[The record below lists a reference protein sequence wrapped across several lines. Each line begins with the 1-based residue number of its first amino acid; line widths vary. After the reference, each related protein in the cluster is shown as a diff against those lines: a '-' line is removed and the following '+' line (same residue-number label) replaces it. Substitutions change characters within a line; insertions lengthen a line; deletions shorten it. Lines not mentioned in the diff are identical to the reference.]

1 MENIRRVQLSEI
13 AELITKGTTPTT
25 LGYEFQEEGVNF
37 LKIECFD
44 EKGGLVESK
53 ATHISNECHER
64 LKRSQLKSGDILFS
78 IAGVIGRVASV
89 TEDMLPAN
97 TNQALAII
105 RISDEQVYL
114 PYVKLIL
121 TSPIVIGQFERKK
134 QGVAQLN
141 LSLKDINELSIPL
154 PSKKKQIE
162 IAELFA
168 KIINV
173 ISKRKEE
180 LKALDNLIKARFVE
194 MFGNPRINP
203 RQYPVS
209 ELSEYIEFLTSGSRG
224 WAKYCID
231 DGTEWFITIKNVKD
245 CRISVE
251 NMQSV
256 NAPNNAEARRT
267 KVQEGDLL
275 ISITADLGRTGVVTK
290 EIAEH
295 GTYINQHLI
304 CIRLNKAILNPLY
317 VAYFMESTAGKEQ
330 FESKNQSAVKAGLN
344 FNSINSLRIM
354 VPPISI
360 QEEFVSFVKQ
370 VDKSKIV
377 VQKALDE
384 AQLLFDSLMQEY
396 FG

>member
-180 LKALDNLIKARFVE
+180 LKALDDLIKARFVE

-370 VDKSKIV
+370 VDKSKV
-377 VQKALDE
+377 VV
-384 AQLLFDSLMQEY
+384 
-396 FG
+396 

>member
-1 MENIRRVQLSEI
+1 MKERKCKFGFAGKRMKVKIGDLTRIKTGKLDANASSEEGKYPFFTCSRETLKIDNYSYDCECVLIAGNGDLNVKYYKGKFDAYQRTYIIEDNSSGKLYMPYLYYFMEAYVEELRKQAIGGVIKYIKMGNLTDAMIELPSIEEQKKIVNTLENIR
-13 AELITKGTTPTT
+13 
-25 LGYEFQEEGVNF
+25 
-37 LKIECFD
+37 KI
-44 EKGGLVESK
+44 
-53 ATHISNECHER
+53 
-64 LKRSQLKSGDILFS
+64 
-78 IAGVIGRVASV
+78 
-89 TEDMLPAN
+89 
-97 TNQALAII
+97 
-105 RISDEQVYL
+105 
-114 PYVKLIL
+114 
-121 TSPIVIGQFERKK
+121 
-134 QGVAQLN
+134 LN
-141 LSLKDINELSIPL
+141 LRNEEILK
-154 PSKKKQIE
+154 
-162 IAELFA
+162 
-168 KIINV
+168 
-173 ISKRKEE
+173 
-180 LKALDNLIKARFVE
+180 LDNLIKARFVE

-295 GTYINQHLI
+295 GTYINPHLI